1 MRIIFAGTPD
11 FSIPTLNALISSQ
24 HQVCAVYTQPDRPAG
39 RGRKIQVSP
48 IKQCALDAKIP
59 IEQPVNFQ
67 LDETLNI
74 LANYQADLMVVVA
87 YGIIL
92 PPSVLTT
99 PKWGCINIHASLLP
113 RWRGAAP
120 IQRAILSSD
129 QETGVTLMQMDKGLD
144 TGDMLLKT
152 TCPIKPDD
160 TSSSLHN
167 KLSTLGANALL
178 DLLPVV
184 EKQQLT
190 PVKQAEVGVTYAH
203 KLTKQEAQI
212 NWDQPASLVQRAIQ
226 GYNPWPVAH
235 TLLKGSALRIWLAAV
250 TTQAAQDAPGT
261 IKTIKGQLFVACND
275 YYVEVTELQAANK
288 RRMTASE
295 YLAAH
300 AIDKLTLGHDEQP

>member
-1 MRIIFAGTPD
+1 MKIIFAGTPD
-11 FSIPTLNALISSQ
+11 FSIPTLNALLSSQ

-48 IKQCALDAKIP
+48 IKQRALDAQIP

-67 LDETLNI
+67 LDETLHI

-92 PPSVLTT
+92 PPTVLAT
-99 PKWGCINIHASLLP
+99 PRLGCINIHASLLP

-144 TGDMLLKT
+144 TGDMLLKA
-152 TCPIKPDD
+152 TCNITSDD
-160 TSSSLHN
+160 TSSSLHD
-167 KLSTLGANALL
+167 KLSALGANTLL
-178 DLLPVV
+178 ELLPLV
-184 EKQQLT
+184 EEQQLN
-190 PVKQAEVGVTYAH
+190 PVSQAEIGVTYAH
-203 KLTKQEAQI
+203 KLTKQEARI
-212 NWDQPASLVQRAIQ
+212 NWNQPADLIQRAIQ

-235 TLLKGSALRIWLAAV
+235 TLLKGSALRIWQANV
-250 TTQAAQDAPGT
+250 TTQAAQETPGT
-261 IKTIKGQLFVACND
+261 IKIIRNQLFVAGND
-275 YYVEVTELQAANK
+275 YYVEITELQAASK

-300 AIDKLTLGHDEQP
+300 AIDKLILGHDE

>member
-1 MRIIFAGTPD
+1 MKIIFAGTPD
-11 FSIPTLNALISSQ
+11 FSIPTLNALLSSQ

-67 LDETLNI
+67 LDETLEV

-92 PPSVLTT
+92 PSTVLAT
-99 PKWGCINIHASLLP
+99 PRLGCINIHASLLP

-144 TGDMLLKT
+144 TGDMLLKA
-152 TCPIKPDD
+152 TCPIESDD

-167 KLSTLGANALL
+167 KLSTLGASSLL
-178 DLLPVV
+178 GLLPLV
-184 EKQQLT
+184 EKQQLK
-190 PVKQAEVGVTYAH
+190 PIKQAKVGVTYAH
-203 KLTKQEAQI
+203 KLTKQEARI
-212 NWDQPASLVQRAIQ
+212 NWNQPARLVQRAIQ

-235 TLLKGSALRIWLAAV
+235 TLLNGSALRIWQAGV
-250 TTQAAQDAPGT
+250 TRQPAQEAPGT

-275 YYVEVTELQAANK
+275 YYVEITELQAANK
-288 RRMTASE
+288 RRMMASE

-300 AIDKLTLGHDEQP
+300 AIDKLILGHDEQS

>member
-1 MRIIFAGTPD
+1 MKIIFAGTPD
-11 FSIPTLNALISSQ
+11 FSIPTLNALLSSQ

-48 IKQCALDAKIP
+48 IKQRALDAQIP

-67 LDETLNI
+67 LDETLHI

-92 PPSVLTT
+92 PPTVLAT
-99 PKWGCINIHASLLP
+99 PRLGCINIHASLLP

-144 TGDMLLKT
+144 TGDMLLKA
-152 TCPIKPDD
+152 TCNITSDD
-160 TSSSLHN
+160 TSSSLHD
-167 KLSTLGANALL
+167 KLSALGANTLL
-178 DLLPVV
+178 ELLPLV
-184 EKQQLT
+184 EEQQLN
-190 PVKQAEVGVTYAH
+190 PVSQAEIGVTYAH
-203 KLTKQEAQI
+203 KLTKQEARI
-212 NWDQPASLVQRAIQ
+212 NWNQPADLIQRAIQ

-235 TLLKGSALRIWLAAV
+235 TLLKGSALRIWQANV
-250 TTQAAQDAPGT
+250 TTQAAQETPGT
-261 IKTIKGQLFVACND
+261 IKIIRNQLFVACND
-275 YYVEVTELQAANK
+275 YYVEITELQAASK

-300 AIDKLTLGHDEQP
+300 AIDKLILGHDE